1 MRTFYALLSA
11 IILLVACQNSNS
23 QSTQVDAKTFAQL
36 IETKKEA
43 QLIDVRTPE
52 EVSSGYLEGALKF
65 DFQGPNF
72 ASEIATLDKSQDYV
86 IYCRSGNRAGGAINF
101 MKQNGFTGT
110 LTNAGSLDEAASATG
125 LPVVR

>member
-1 MRTFYALLSA
+1 MSKFFKFLVAAVIAVFAVGSLSA
-11 IILLVACQNSNS
+11 CSTSDSIEMSTVAA
-23 QSTQVDAKTFAQL
+23 V
-36 IETKKEA
+36 
-43 QLIDVRTPE
+43 IDVRTPE
-52 EVSSGYLEGALKF
+52 EVAGGYLEGALKF

-110 LTNAGSLDEAASATG
+110 LTNAGSLDDAASATG

>member
-1 MRTFYALLSA
+1 MSKLFKFIVASIIAIFAFGSLTACSTAEPVDLST
-11 IILLVACQNSNS
+11 VAA
-23 QSTQVDAKTFAQL
+23 V
-36 IETKKEA
+36 
-43 QLIDVRTPE
+43 IDVRTPE
-52 EVSSGYLEGALKF
+52 EISSGYLEGALKF

-72 ASEIATLDKSQDYV
+72 ASEIATLDKSKDYV

-110 LTNAGSLDEAASATG
+110 LTNAGSLDDAASATG

>member
-1 MRTFYALLSA
+1 MSKLFKF
-11 IILLVACQNSNS
+11 LVAAFIAVFAVGSLTACSAS
-23 QSTQVDAKTFAQL
+23 EPIEMSTVAAV
-36 IETKKEA
+36 
-43 QLIDVRTPE
+43 IDVRTPE

-110 LTNAGSLDEAASATG
+110 LTNAGSLNEAASATG

>member
-1 MRTFYALLSA
+1 MSKFFKFLVAAVIAVFAVGSLSA
-11 IILLVACQNSNS
+11 CSTSDPIEMSTVAA
-23 QSTQVDAKTFAQL
+23 V
-36 IETKKEA
+36 
-43 QLIDVRTPE
+43 IDVRTPE
-52 EVSSGYLEGALKF
+52 EVAGGHLEGALKF

>member
-1 MRTFYALLSA
+1 MSKLFKF
-11 IILLVACQNSNS
+11 LVAAVIAVFAVGSLAACSAS
-23 QSTQVDAKTFAQL
+23 EPIEMSTVAAV
-36 IETKKEA
+36 
-43 QLIDVRTPE
+43 IDVRTPE
-52 EVSSGYLEGALKF
+52 EISSGYLEGALKF

-72 ASEIATLDKSQDYV
+72 ASEIATLDKSKDYV

-110 LTNAGSLDEAASATG
+110 LTNAGSLDDAASATG

>member
-1 MRTFYALLSA
+1 MSKFFKFLVAAVIAVFAVGSLSA
-11 IILLVACQNSNS
+11 CSTSDPIEMSTVAA
-23 QSTQVDAKTFAQL
+23 V
-36 IETKKEA
+36 
-43 QLIDVRTPE
+43 IDVRTPE
-52 EVSSGYLEGALKF
+52 EVAGGYLEGALKF

-125 LPVVR
+125 LPVVI

>member
-1 MRTFYALLSA
+1 MSKLFKF
-11 IILLVACQNSNS
+11 LVAAVIAVFAVGSLTACSPS
-23 QSTQVDAKTFAQL
+23 EPLEMSTVAAV
-36 IETKKEA
+36 
-43 QLIDVRTPE
+43 IDVRTPE
-52 EVSSGYLEGALKF
+52 EVAGGYLEGALKF

-72 ASEIATLDKSQDYV
+72 ASEIATLDKSKDYV

-101 MKQNGFTGT
+101 MKQSGFTGT

>member
-1 MRTFYALLSA
+1 MSKLFKF
-11 IILLVACQNSNS
+11 LVAAVIAVFAVGSLAACSASEQIEM
-23 QSTQVDAKTFAQL
+23 STVAAV
-36 IETKKEA
+36 
-43 QLIDVRTPE
+43 IDVRTPE
-52 EVSSGYLEGALKF
+52 EISSGYLEGALKF

-72 ASEIATLDKSQDYV
+72 ASEIATLDKSKDYV